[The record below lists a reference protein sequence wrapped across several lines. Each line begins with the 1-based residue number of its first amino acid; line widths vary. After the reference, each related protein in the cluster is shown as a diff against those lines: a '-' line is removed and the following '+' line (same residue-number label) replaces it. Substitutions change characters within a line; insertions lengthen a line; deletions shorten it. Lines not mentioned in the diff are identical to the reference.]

1 MKVIFWKNNHKSFP
15 FGGLYSKVGSYII
28 LLILSYSMG
37 LSGISIEP
45 PVTATLHTWTED
57 TRFAGRETRFNA
69 ERVVNN
75 LKQVEESIAEKI
87 VEEVRRR
94 ENYPILFITDT
105 ELVIYGTSQPYK
117 RLRGKSGD
125 STGTILEG
133 EEIDLTNPDDSKY
146 RQRIKDVWV
155 EWQIQ
160 ESIAGRKPTQSRF
173 AEQLG
178 VKTQT
183 VWGYLTDKPGRTRSP
198 RDIGTKQRITRLGR
212 KLGVVEKDGSQYKRV
227 VKAGPRRAVV
237 VRPPKI
243 AAILNTSDLYR
254 GGVDMEP
261 STAIPSR
268 ARGVSEIRR
277 RLFG

>member
-1 MKVIFWKNNHKSFP
+1 M
-15 FGGLYSKVGSYII
+15 
-28 LLILSYSMG
+28 LLILCPSMG

-45 PVTATLHTWTED
+45 PVTATLHTWTVD
-57 TRFAGRETRFNA
+57 TRFLGADTRYNSG
-69 ERVVNN
+69 RVVKN
-75 LKQVEESIAEKI
+75 LKQVEEAISLKI

-94 ENYPILFITDT
+94 ENYPILYITDT
-105 ELVIYGTSQPYK
+105 ELVIYGTSQPF
-117 RLRGKSGD
+117 RQLRSKSGD

-133 EEIDLTNPDDSKY
+133 EVVDLTNPDDSKY

-160 ESIAGRKPTQSRF
+160 ETLAGRKPTRGRF

-198 RDIGTKQRITRLGR
+198 RGRGTKQRITRLGR
-212 KLGVVEKDGSQYKRV
+212 QLGVVEKDGSQYKRV
-227 VKAGPRRAVV
+227 SKAGPRRSVV
-237 VRPPKI
+237 VLPPKI
-243 AAILNTSDLYR
+243 ASILNTSDLYV
-254 GGVDMEP
+254 GGVDMDIE
-261 STAIPSR
+261 TAIPSN
-268 ARGVSEIRR
+268 ARSPGAIRR